1 MEFLKEDGNLD
12 VEKIRKLPLEEKHRV
27 MGRFTREQVEEYFSK
42 IPINESHE
50 PLKIINVDY
59 SMEDLLAQGWGTI
72 DDIYN
77 ILMR

>member
-1 MEFLKEDGNLD
+1 M
-12 VEKIRKLPLEEKHRV
+12 
-27 MGRFTREQVEEYFSK
+27 EEYFSK

-50 PLKIINVDY
+50 PLKIIKVDY